1 MISVSDLHA
10 LHESFATWDEPGLP
24 SSLAADCARVLGV
37 SDITISF
44 LGASD
49 QVRLCSSSDDAR
61 SVDEWEFTLQEGP
74 CFDAAVTGNSAT
86 GETAP
91 SHTNPWPRLSAKA
104 HAIGYRAIAGIACQV
119 EGTTFATLNLQDRHG
134 TITPETIADAEHIA
148 SELSS
153 LLLDSLGKQPRF
165 LDQPADHDTFHQATG
180 LVMAQMG
187 IDAGSAVEV
196 LRAHAWSHDRLL
208 VEVASEVV
216 ARTLTF
222 PPARPSSL
230 QLDG

>member
-1 MISVSDLHA
+1 MISHYDLDA
-10 LHESFATWDEPGLP
+10 LRATFAAWDKPGLP
-24 SSLAADCARVLGV
+24 GTLATDCARLLGV

-44 LGASD
+44 FGASD
-49 QVRLCSSSDDAR
+49 QVLLSSSSDDAR

-74 CFDAAVTGNSAT
+74 CFDAAVTGTSTT

-91 SHTNPWPRLSAKA
+91 SRTNPWPRLSAKA
-104 HAIGYRAIAGIACQV
+104 HALGYQSIAGIPWRV
-119 EGTTFATLNLQDRHG
+119 EGTTFATLNLQDRDG
-134 TITPETIADAEHIA
+134 IIPPETLADAEHIA
-148 SELSS
+148 DELAS
-153 LLLDSLGKQPRF
+153 LLVGSLGQQPPS

-180 LVMAQMG
+180 MVMTQMG

-208 VEVASEVV
+208 GDVASEVV

-222 PPARPSSL
+222 PPTPPT
-230 QLDG
+230 